1 MPTNSARD
9 DLLIVSTECMKSQQ
23 CAPLK
28 HHYDECAERV
38 QQQQEENGKA
48 DEDCVEECKLRI
60 LEEPLEALAA
70 FVSRTPPS
78 KCLILTM
85 YSLPPHA
92 LRLRLRRSQA
102 LQAAQVKHQLRPC
115 PLPATITIPLA
126 SEQVM
131 NRIDNRPAP
140 KLGASFISARS
151 DLTRL
156 PLRLY
161 SSLDT
166 MYYVLNPIELE
177 RKCLHLA

>member
-1 MPTNSARD
+1 
-9 DLLIVSTECMKSQQ
+9 
-23 CAPLK
+23 
-28 HHYDECAERV
+28 
-38 QQQQEENGKA
+38 
-48 DEDCVEECKLRI
+48 
-60 LEEPLEALAA
+60 
-70 FVSRTPPS
+70 
-78 KCLILTM
+78 M

-102 LQAAQVKHQLRPC
+102 LQAAQVKHQLRPF
-115 PLPATITIPLA
+115 PLPATKTIPPA

-140 KLGASFISARS
+140 KLGASFIYARS
-151 DLTRL
+151 DPTLL